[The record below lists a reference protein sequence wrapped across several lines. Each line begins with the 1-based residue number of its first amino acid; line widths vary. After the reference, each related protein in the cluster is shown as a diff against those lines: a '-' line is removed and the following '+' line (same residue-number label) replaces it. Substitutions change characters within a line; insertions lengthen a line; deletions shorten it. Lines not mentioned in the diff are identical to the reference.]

1 MSHFS
6 FCLQIWGLPF
16 KGAPAL
22 ITFLLKQLLLF
33 YSFQMHDSGY
43 KTQKSSTGHVFKHT
57 STTHMHYVLLWETLL
72 HHKYKGHRCEVP
84 CSVLALLPYEYLL
97 WIQRIKVWPY
107 LKTEMSQKHL
117 KTFSL
122 KIWIMVILMKFCQKG
137 NVAFQD
143 NRSSL
148 I

>member
-6 FCLQIWGLPF
+6 FCLRIWGLPF

-22 ITFLLKQLLLF
+22 ITFLLKQLLLL

-43 KTQKSSTGHVFKHT
+43 KTQSSSTGHVFKNT
-57 STTHMHYVLLWETLL
+57 STTQMHNVLLWETLL
-72 HHKYKGHRCEVP
+72 HHKYKRHRCEVP
-84 CSVLALLPYEYLL
+84 RSVLALLPYGYLL
-97 WIQRIKVWPY
+97 WIQRIKVWPC

-122 KIWIMVILMKFCQKG
+122 KIWNMVILMKFCQKG
-137 NVAFQD
+137 NVTFQD